1 MFSFKN
7 ISKRKAKDKEAV
19 ACRKNI
25 RYLEHESIMAVEKN
39 VLTVTEITRQ
49 IKYALEGNF
58 PRVWVQ
64 GEISNCKHHT
74 SGHLYFTL
82 KDEGAQISGVM
93 WRSRVP
99 SLPFTPE
106 DGVKVIARGAITVYP
121 PRGNY
126 QIDVEQMQPLGVG
139 ELQIA
144 FEKLKQKL
152 AAEGLFDEEYK
163 KPIPQYP
170 ERIGVVTSETG
181 AVLQDI
187 RSILSRR
194 HPSVELIL
202 YPVKVQGAGAAGE
215 IAHAI
220 DDLNRFGN
228 VDVLI
233 VGRGGGSL
241 EDLWAFNEE
250 IVARAIVASKIPIIS
265 AVGHEIDFSIA
276 DFVADLRAPTPSAAA
291 ELAVKPRADILEN
304 LANLCYTMQ
313 EAVQHAIDTVKT
325 KIGSAVSSYSFNRP
339 RDLVRE
345 YSQKTDEMERTM
357 NTAVLHAVQAARQR
371 QQSLLHR
378 LEALSP
384 RSVLKR
390 GYTIVRH
397 HGKVVTSA
405 KLLQQGD
412 EAKIQFHNGEV
423 TTRVEP

>member
-1 MFSFKN
+1 MT
-7 ISKRKAKDKEAV
+7 
-19 ACRKNI
+19 
-25 RYLEHESIMAVEKN
+25 VEKN
-39 VLTVTEITRQ
+39 VLTVSELTRQ
-49 IKYALEGNF
+49 VKYALEGNF

-99 SLPFTPE
+99 LLPFMPE
-106 DGVKVIARGAITVYP
+106 DGINVIARGSITVYP

-152 AAEGLFDEEYK
+152 AAEGLFDEEHK
-163 KPIPQYP
+163 IPIPQYP

-181 AVLQDI
+181 AALQDI
-187 RSILSRR
+187 RSVFARR
-194 HPSVELIL
+194 HPSIELIL
-202 YPVKVQGAGAAGE
+202 YPVKVQGDGAAEE

-220 DDLNRFGN
+220 DDFNRFGS

-250 IVARAIVASKIPIIS
+250 LVARAIYASQIPIIS

-291 ELAVKPRADILEN
+291 ELAVKHRADIIEN

-313 EAVQHAIDTVKT
+313 EAAQNIIEAAKT

-345 YSQKTDEMERTM
+345 YSQRTDELERTM
-357 NTAVLHAVQAARQR
+357 NTAVLHATQAACQR
-371 QQSLLHR
+371 QQALAHR

-384 RSVLKR
+384 QGVLKR

-397 HGKVVTSA
+397 RGKVVTSA
-405 KLLQQGD
+405 KILKQGD
-412 EAKIQFHNGEV
+412 EANIQFHNGEV
-423 TTRVEP
+423 TTRVEQ